1 MKLTPKFA
9 IAVVALSCLSLTD
22 IAQAQF
28 SLVTVGKT
36 TNYSTF
42 ARGVAVD
49 GNYAFLAN
57 DTYGTGL
64 CIYDISDPTNPFRVS
79 TTPGV
84 ATLVIVTN
92 NRAFL
97 DDSGMKIY
105 DVANPSSPAY
115 LGAATNITL
124 RLKTLAGN
132 RAFLLNEYGGLMI
145 YDVSDPTNPV
155 GLGSTNLYRP
165 NGVAVSGDYAYVVGT
180 FFEGTNQSSLLSFNI
195 SDPANP
201 FLVQRVS
208 IPPSDTMNWVSIAI
222 SGDRAYIGGSGQTM
236 RLWIYDISNPT
247 NVVPLGNVSGRAL
260 GSRIVVAGNFVFLP
274 VYGLLTVYDVSNP
287 ADPFCVA
294 ATPSSARDVALSGNY
309 LCAACGVEGLV
320 VYLLVPQLHVALSN
334 PQNVLLSWSVPPVN
348 NFVLQQQTDLA
359 TPGWVDVTNTPVVWS
374 NRSEVSLPASA
385 GTRFYRLRSP

>member
-9 IAVVALSCLSLTD
+9 RAAVVLFCLALTH
-22 IAQAQF
+22 AAHAQF

-49 GNYAFLAN
+49 GKYAFLAN
-57 DTYGTGL
+57 DAYGTGL
-64 CIYDISDPTNPFRVS
+64 CIYDVSDPTNPSRVS
-79 TTPGV
+79 TTPGS

-115 LGAATNITL
+115 LGAATNTTL
-124 RLKTLAGN
+124 RLRTLAGN
-132 RAFLLNEYGGLMI
+132 RAFLLNEYGGFMI
-145 YDVSDPTNPV
+145 YDVSDPANPFS
-155 GLGSTNLYRP
+155 LGHTNLYRP
-165 NGVAVSGDYAYVVGT
+165 DGVAVSGDYAYVVGT
-180 FFEGTNQSSLLSFNI
+180 FLEGTNKSSLQIFNI

-208 IPPSDTMNWVSIAI
+208 IPPSDTLNWISIAI

-247 NVVPLGNVSGRAL
+247 NVVPLGNVSARAL
-260 GSRIVVAGNFVFLP
+260 GSRIVVAGNLAFLP
-274 VYGLLTVYDVSNP
+274 VYGLLTAYDVSNP
-287 ADPFCVA
+287 ADPYCVA
-294 ATPSSARDVALSGNY
+294 AVPSSARDVALAGNY
-309 LCAACGVEGLV
+309 LYAACGAEGLG
-320 VYLLVPQLHVALSN
+320 VYLLVPQLHVAW
-334 PQNVLLSWSVPPVN
+334 PTRENVLLSWPVPPVN
-348 NFVLQQQTDLA
+348 NFL
-359 TPGWVDVTNTPVVWS
+359 
-374 NRSEVSLPASA
+374 
-385 GTRFYRLRSP
+385 